1 MGKTYD
7 FGAGPVPAH
16 RHPNGGGWVADS
28 ASVADTAYVGKKA
41 RVFDTAKVFGL
52 ALIEDKARIS
62 GDALV
67 YGKACICGGAHV
79 RDSASVYGTA
89 QVYGRAHIIGYAC
102 VREDAKILGRAC
114 IGDGVIIQG
123 KAKIRGRAQIWG
135 RSIVAGNAVI
145 SGKKAKNWLVL
156 PVTDPRGY
164 SAYASRVTVGPQT
177 GYWLVH
183 SERREMTIKCAR
195 EHWGEDYAGHRWIG
209 DQYLAALDWLE
220 GKQVKAL
227 LAHVTELEEKD
238 Q

>member
-62 GDALV
+62 GGALV
-67 YGKACICGGAHV
+67 DGKACIC
-79 RDSASVYGTA
+79 GTA

-102 VREDAKILGRAC
+102 VREDAEILGRAC
-114 IGDGVIIQG
+114 IGDEAIIKG

-183 SERREMTIKCAR
+183 SGCHEMTIKCAR

>member
-41 RVFDTAKVFGL
+41 RVFGKAKVSGF
-52 ALIEDKARIS
+52 ALVEDKARIS
-62 GDALV
+62 GGALV
-67 YGKACICGGAHV
+67 YG
-79 RDSASVYGTA
+79 
-89 QVYGRAHIIGYAC
+89 
-102 VREDAKILGRAC
+102 DAEILGRAC
-114 IGDGVIIQG
+114 IGDEAIIKG

-183 SERREMTIKCAR
+183 SGCHEMTIKCAR

-227 LAHVTELEEKD
+227 LAHVTELGEKD